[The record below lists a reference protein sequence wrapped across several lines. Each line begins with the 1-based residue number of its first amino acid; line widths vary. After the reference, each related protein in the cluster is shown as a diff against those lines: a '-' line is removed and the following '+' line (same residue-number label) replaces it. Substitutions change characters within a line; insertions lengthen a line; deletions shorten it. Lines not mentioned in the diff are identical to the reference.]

1 MTKLCD
7 FRLLRLASV
16 ALAVLLMFASGCSHS
31 SSSDDDNGP
40 AANAVAE
47 VTTTRVARADISQLL
62 PITGSIVAMPNRDVK
77 VGAQVA
83 GRVTVLS
90 VAEGDTVKQGQVVAE
105 LDDRLYQEQ
114 LRQAQASADQAKASL
129 QNAKLSL
136 QRNQD
141 LFNRGIAARKDLE
154 DAQTQES
161 VAAAAVEQAN
171 AALSLAQLQVAR
183 TKISSPLAGIVVKQF
198 ASVGEQVDGTETQPI
213 VEIASLAEVEIDASA
228 PAGDLQL
235 LHVGQKLDFS
245 GAAAPGRTFEGRIVA
260 ISPSVDIASN
270 SGMARIRLSNLAGAL
285 RLGMFLSAQL
295 PVATHHGAL
304 VVDARAIYLDSQ
316 GHPRVFRVAGD
327 TATATAVTLGI
338 ETPDRDEILTG
349 AKDGDTVILTGSYGL
364 SDSAKV
370 KVTAQSAA
378 PAQP

>member
-62 PITGSIVAMPNRDVK
+62 PITGSIVAMPNRNVK

-349 AKDGDTVILTGSYGL
+349 AKDGDTVILTGGYGL

>member
-1 MTKLCD
+1 
-7 FRLLRLASV
+7 
-16 ALAVLLMFASGCSHS
+16 
-31 SSSDDDNGP
+31 
-40 AANAVAE
+40 
-47 VTTTRVARADISQLL
+47 
-62 PITGSIVAMPNRDVK
+62 
-77 VGAQVA
+77 
-83 GRVTVLS
+83 VLS

-349 AKDGDTVILTGSYGL
+349 AKDGDTVILTGGYGL

>member
-40 AANAVAE
+40 AENAVAE

-213 VEIASLAEVEIDASA
+213 VEIASLAEV
-228 PAGDLQL
+228 
-235 LHVGQKLDFS
+235 
-245 GAAAPGRTFEGRIVA
+245 
-260 ISPSVDIASN
+260 
-270 SGMARIRLSNLAGAL
+270 
-285 RLGMFLSAQL
+285 
-295 PVATHHGAL
+295 
-304 VVDARAIYLDSQ
+304 
-316 GHPRVFRVAGD
+316 
-327 TATATAVTLGI
+327 
-338 ETPDRDEILTG
+338 
-349 AKDGDTVILTGSYGL
+349 
-364 SDSAKV
+364 
-370 KVTAQSAA
+370 
-378 PAQP
+378 

>member
-349 AKDGDTVILTGSYGL
+349 AKDGDTVILTGGYGL